1 MAKLSCYQK
10 FYRLDSLDEVVKKF
24 QDTLMVSNKT
34 FAYFVDWEKVKDNV
48 KKYDYEINILNYLVG
63 SNDPKAK
70 LKEIL
75 RKNCE
80 ILPVLPLIIA
90 VRDSEISVITN
101 PEEPLETL
109 KRFNFE
115 KKTEL
120 SDNEINEIILFCE
133 RSGILKLFL
142 EFKIKNLKDYLLG
155 VEAGIDTN
163 ARKNRSGTAMESLVD
178 PILKGIEGI
187 RVFKQK
193 TFKYLR
199 EKENIAIPERL
210 LNRKFDYVIISK
222 NVFFNMEVNYYDGQ
236 GSKPQEIVDSYT
248 NRKNELSK
256 EGWNF
261 IWLTDGLGWKQ
272 GNHQIR
278 NAFNDMD
285 YVLNIEFARSGI
297 LKEILA

>member
-1 MAKLSCYQK
+1 MA
-10 FYRLDSLDEVVKKF
+10 
-24 QDTLMVSNKT
+24 SNKT
-34 FAYFVDWEKVKDNV
+34 FTYFVDWQKVKENV
-48 KKYDYEINILNYLVG
+48 EKFGYEINTLNYLVG
-63 SNDPKAK
+63 CNDPKAK

-75 RKNCE
+75 KKNSE
-80 ILPVLPLIIA
+80 VLPVLPLIIA
-90 VRDSEISVITN
+90 VRDLEISVITN
-101 PEEPLETL
+101 PEKPLETL
-109 KRFNFE
+109 KKFNFE
-115 KKTEL
+115 KKAEL
-120 SDNEINEIILFCE
+120 NDNEINEILLFCE
-133 RSGILKLFL
+133 RAGILKLFS
-142 EFKIKNLKDYLLG
+142 EFKIKNLRDYLLG

-187 RVFKQK
+187 RIFKQK

-199 EKENIAIPERL
+199 EKEKITTPERL

-222 NVFFNMEVNYYDGQ
+222 NIFFNMEVNYYDGQ

-261 IWLTDGLGWKQ
+261 IWLTDGIGWKQ
-272 GNHQIR
+272 GNNQIR

-285 YVLNIEFARSGI
+285 YVLNIEFARDGM
-297 LKEILA
+297 LKEILT